1 MGDHIWWIL
10 GVSITIIL
18 GLIGVIYNTLVGR
31 IERLVKSTDKGLD
44 LKVDE
49 SSYKISHQYE
59 RELFEGMRVCI
70 KELKDEN
77 SEEHRAIM
85 IEIRKKNGP

>member
-1 MGDHIWWIL
+1 MS
-10 GVSITIIL
+10 VTIIL
-18 GLIGVIYNTLVGR
+18 GLIAVIYNTLVGR
-31 IERLVKSTDKGLD
+31 IERLVMSTGKGLD

-59 RELFEGMRVCI
+59 RELFEGMRLCI

-77 SEEHRAIM
+77 SLDHKAIM
-85 IEIRKKNGP
+85 IEIRKNNHSK